1 MVAIRRIYD
10 FIPPVIDVEIMVRE
24 HVRQV
29 DVTQGI
35 TLYRIV
41 HSPIHT
47 FPYPSRY
54 GELRMVTS
62 PIVKSSVQQ
71 QGDDI
76 LTIKIQAHINRAIW
90 FFLYRKHQI
99 LLPLTDQFIAH
110 IRVKICTDH
119 DRHGFLQFL
128 HGKQAIL
135 FQAADLRQP
144 FLITRIYTFKQDTP
158 DMKRIGRGYRI
169 GMY

>member
-10 FIPPVIDVEIMVRE
+10 FIPPVIDIEIMVRE
-24 HVRQV
+24 HIRQV

-47 FPYPSRY
+47 FPDPSRY

-76 LTIKIQAHINRAIW
+76 LTIKIQAHINRTI
-90 FFLYRKHQI
+90 
-99 LLPLTDQFIAH
+99 
-110 IRVKICTDH
+110 
-119 DRHGFLQFL
+119 
-128 HGKQAIL
+128 
-135 FQAADLRQP
+135 
-144 FLITRIYTFKQDTP
+144 
-158 DMKRIGRGYRI
+158 
-169 GMY
+169 